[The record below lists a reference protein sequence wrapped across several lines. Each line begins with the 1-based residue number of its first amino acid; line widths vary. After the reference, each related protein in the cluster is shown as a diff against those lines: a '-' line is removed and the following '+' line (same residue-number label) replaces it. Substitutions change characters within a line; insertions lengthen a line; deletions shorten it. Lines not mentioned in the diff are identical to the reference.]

1 MAADQG
7 EVTLLLCRLRAGEAE
22 VLPRL
27 FEIVYPELHR
37 IAGQHMRRERKD
49 HTLQP
54 TALLNEVYL
63 KIVGS
68 SIEWQNR
75 AHFLGVAARVMRH
88 ILIDHAKARKAI
100 KRGGSNGPVPLDAV
114 RAGTPERD
122 AELLALEEA
131 LTTLEQ
137 ENPTMARIVELRF
150 FGGLSFDEIAEVLSV
165 SSRTAKRYWAT
176 ARTRLYKDMAQ
187 RGHHEPEGKPSPTRR

>member
-100 KRGGSNGPVPLDAV
+100 KRGGSNGPV
-114 RAGTPERD
+114 
-122 AELLALEEA
+122 
-131 LTTLEQ
+131 
-137 ENPTMARIVELRF
+137 
-150 FGGLSFDEIAEVLSV
+150 
-165 SSRTAKRYWAT
+165 
-176 ARTRLYKDMAQ
+176 
-187 RGHHEPEGKPSPTRR
+187 